1 MDQVRTQMH
10 QDKSTATSEL
20 TMKVRVLEDELKI
33 TKSRAQISTDELQ
46 RLRAQLL
53 EKDKRSSEMMHQAAQ
68 YSHLKSRL
76 ENSVKEVETLR

>member
-1 MDQVRTQMH
+1 MH

-20 TMKVRVLEDELKI
+20 TMKVRALEDELKI

-76 ENSVKEVETLR
+76 ENSVKEVETLRFRLRDD

>member
-1 MDQVRTQMH
+1 
-10 QDKSTATSEL
+10 
-20 TMKVRVLEDELKI
+20 MKVRALEDELKI

-68 YSHLKSRL
+68 YSHMKSRL
-76 ENSVKEVETLR
+76 ENSAKEVETLR